1 LSKLL
6 DEVAGEP
13 VQVEV
18 SAVRVLFELLGF
30 LLRQLSAV
38 SLQLSVTQQPSRL
51 NFIQQSKINNPQF
64 SRRDAHDRVRL
75 QWQGDFISTT
85 LLGERHATQG

>member
-1 LSKLL
+1 LSELL

-30 LLRQLSAV
+30 LLKGSYQLSAFGC
-38 SLQLSVTQQPSRL
+38 Q
-51 NFIQQSKINNPQF
+51 
-64 SRRDAHDRVRL
+64 
-75 QWQGDFISTT
+75 
-85 LLGERHATQG
+85 